1 MKLANL
7 KELVEA
13 VGIIAIVASLLFV
26 GMELR
31 QSRAI
36 AIGDGNLANAENQI
50 AINDAINEHAA
61 IWVRGNAGEPLNED
75 DAVIFGNLVRSK
87 SIHAFMEYARLEQ
100 VEFHEAADTAA
111 AQFSIF
117 LFQNPGA
124 QQAWNQAES
133 FFARNFE
140 VHVSQETWREKVNA
154 NLARMERGTSN

>member
-1 MKLANL
+1 MKLAGW
-7 KELVEA
+7 KELIEA

-36 AIGDGNLANAENQI
+36 AIADGNLANAENQI

-61 IWVRGNAGEPLNED
+61 IWGRGNAGESLDEN
-75 DAVIFGNLVRSK
+75 DAVIFRNLVSSK

-111 AQFSIF
+111 AQFSVF

-124 QQAWNQAES
+124 RQAWNQAES
-133 FFARNFE
+133 FFAQNFE

-154 NLARMERGTSN
+154 NLARLERGSSN